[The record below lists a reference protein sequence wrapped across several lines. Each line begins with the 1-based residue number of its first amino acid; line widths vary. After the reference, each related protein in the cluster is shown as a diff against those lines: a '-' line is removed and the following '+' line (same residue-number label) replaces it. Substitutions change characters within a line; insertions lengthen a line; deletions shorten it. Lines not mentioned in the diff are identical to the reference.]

1 MLASKGKDAAMIIDY
16 DYDPLADAD
25 TGRPHEFTHEEIEAM
40 LKRDEDYH
48 RFLEHHK
55 EVLIVLHKIL
65 DHLDREVEEE
75 TGNVTSML
83 REKVLRGVN
92 LSDEE
97 IPKVL
102 FGEVSRFIF
111 EKITP
116 REFLRRMTI
125 VSQLVDL
132 DRE

>member
-1 MLASKGKDAAMIIDY
+1 MIIDD

-25 TGRPHEFTHEEIEAM
+25 TGVPHEYTHEEIEAM
-40 LKRDEDYH
+40 LKRDEDYD
-48 RFLEHHK
+48 RFLKHHK
-55 EVLIVLHKIL
+55 EVFIVLHKIL
-65 DHLDREVEEE
+65 DHLDREGE

-83 REKVLRGVN
+83 REKVLRGMN

-97 IPKVL
+97 LPKVL
-102 FGEVSRFIF
+102 FGEASRLIF

-116 REFLRRMTI
+116 REFLRRM
-125 VSQLVDL
+125 VSVAQFVDL

>member
-1 MLASKGKDAAMIIDY
+1 MIIDY

-25 TGRPHEFTHEEIEAM
+25 TGRPREFTHEEIEAM

-48 RFLEHHK
+48 RFLKHHK
-55 EVLIVLHKIL
+55 EVLIVLHKIA
-65 DHLDREVEEE
+65 DQLDREVEEE

-102 FGEVSRFIF
+102 CGEVSRFLF

-116 REFLRRMTI
+116 WEFLRRMTI